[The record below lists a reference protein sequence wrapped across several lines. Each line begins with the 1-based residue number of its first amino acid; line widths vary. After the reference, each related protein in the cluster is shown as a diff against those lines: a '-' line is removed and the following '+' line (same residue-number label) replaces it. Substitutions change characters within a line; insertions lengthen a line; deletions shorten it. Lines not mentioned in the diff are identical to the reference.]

1 MTDKVQRLSMEWFG
15 DFFKAAK
22 TIYAMGAVVV
32 AVGIWAGNNMVW
44 ASDLARQ
51 NVTIQQSQLENKKE
65 LQEFRK
71 GELEDRILLLEIRQE
86 NNSIKPEER
95 AILNR
100 YKQRLDQTER
110 RIDTINKQITDLK
123 K

>member
-1 MTDKVQRLSMEWFG
+1 MEWLG

-32 AVGIWAGNNMVW
+32 TIGIWAGNNMVW

-51 NVTIQQSQLENKKE
+51 NISIQQNQLENKKE

-71 GELEDRILLLEIRQE
+71 SELEDRILLLEIRQE
-86 NNSIKPEER
+86 NGSIKPEER
-95 AILNR
+95 AMLSR
-100 YKQRLDQTER
+100 YKQRLEQAER
-110 RIDTINKQITDLK
+110 RIDGINKQISDLK
-123 K
+123 KQP